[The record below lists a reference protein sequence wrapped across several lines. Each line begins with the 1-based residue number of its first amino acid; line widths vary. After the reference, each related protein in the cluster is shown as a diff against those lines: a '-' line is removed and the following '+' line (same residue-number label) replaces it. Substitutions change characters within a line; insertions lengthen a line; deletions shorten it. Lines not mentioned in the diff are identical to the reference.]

1 MTLAYKRRQGL
12 SKPNAGKYRLIERMK
27 YFLTFLGLSLF
38 FSSSAFALGPFSI
51 GVKGGVSLTDAFSDQ
66 TGTSFGATQRT
77 YSDARDYIV
86 GPMVE
91 LRLPFGLGVEAD
103 GLYRPLSF
111 ATQLSN
117 GAGTGSSSERIA
129 SWEFP
134 ILAKYRFG
142 FPLVHP
148 YVEAGPSFRT
158 VGGNFG
164 SSLSD
169 KGFTGGAGIEVN
181 ALLLR
186 VAPEF
191 RYTHWGND
199 SAPNPNAGGG
209 VIPSNRNQV
218 EFLVGLSF

>member
-1 MTLAYKRRQGL
+1 
-12 SKPNAGKYRLIERMK
+12 MK
-27 YFLTFLGLSLF
+27 YFLTLLGLPLF
-38 FSSSAFALGPFSI
+38 LASSAFALGPFSL
-51 GVKGGVSLTDAFSDQ
+51 GVKGGVALTDAFPDH
-66 TGTSFGATQRT
+66 TDTSGGSAQST
-77 YSDARDYIV
+77 YSDSKDYIV

-103 GLYRPLSF
+103 ALYRPLHLT
-111 ATQLSN
+111 TQTEGL
-117 GAGTGSSSERIA
+117 GHALFTSSTTS

-148 YVEAGPSFRT
+148 YIEAGPSFRT
-158 VGGNFG
+158 LGGTLG

-169 KGFTGGAGIEVN
+169 KGFTGGAGIELN

-199 SAPNPNAGGG
+199 TAPNPSGGAS

>member
-1 MTLAYKRRQGL
+1 MGIPLVFA
-12 SKPNAGKYRLIERMK
+12 
-27 YFLTFLGLSLF
+27 
-38 FSSSAFALGPFSI
+38 SSAFALGPFSI
-51 GVKGGVSLTDAFSDQ
+51 GVKGGVSLTDAFPDH
-66 TGTSFGATQRT
+66 TDTSRGATQRT
-77 YSDARDYIV
+77 YSDAKDYIV

-103 GLYRPLSF
+103 ALYRPLSY
-111 ATQLSN
+111 AAQLSSS
-117 GAGTGSSSERIA
+117 AGTSSTSERVA

-148 YVEAGPSFRT
+148 YIEAGPSFRT
-158 VGGNFG
+158 LGGTLG

-169 KGFTGGAGIEVN
+169 KGFTGGAGIELN
-181 ALLLR
+181 ALLLK

-199 SAPNPNAGGG
+199 TAPNPSGGAS

>member
-1 MTLAYKRRQGL
+1 
-12 SKPNAGKYRLIERMK
+12 MK
-27 YFLTFLGLSLF
+27 YFLTLLGLPLF
-38 FSSSAFALGPFSI
+38 FASSAFALGPLSL
-51 GVKGGVSLTDAFSDQ
+51 GVKGGVSLTDAFPDH
-66 TGTSFGATQRT
+66 TDTSRGPAQRT
-77 YSDARDYIV
+77 YSDAKDYIV

-103 GLYRPLSF
+103 ALYRPLSY
-111 ATQLSN
+111 AAQLSSS
-117 GAGTGSSSERIA
+117 AGTSSTSERVA

-148 YVEAGPSFRT
+148 YIEAGPSFRT
-158 VGGNFG
+158 LGGTLG

-169 KGFTGGAGIEVN
+169 KGFTGAAGIELN
-181 ALLLR
+181 ALLLK

-199 SAPNPNAGGG
+199 TAPNPSGGAS
-209 VIPSNRNQV
+209 VIPSNRNQL

>member
-1 MTLAYKRRQGL
+1 MRYL
-12 SKPNAGKYRLIERMK
+12 
-27 YFLTFLGLSLF
+27 LTFLGFSLF

-51 GVKGGVSLTDAFSDQ
+51 GVKGGVSLTDAFSDH
-66 TGTSFGATQRT
+66 TATNFGVSQRT

-117 GAGTGSSSERIA
+117 GVGARSSSERIS

-158 VGGNFG
+158 VGGTFG
-164 SSLSD
+164 SNFSG

-199 SAPNPNAGGG
+199 LTPNPNASGS
-209 VIPSNRNQV
+209 IPSNRNQV
-218 EFLVGLSF
+218 EFLVGFSF